1 MATFVIFADAP
12 HKMRSDGRNTIVAS
26 GVDGAAA
33 RANAETLLNQPGA
46 LASFA
51 AVEFDDVT
59 PAFAVEG
66 FRPVGSRDQSVW
78 PTMTRG
84 GATLPG
90 V

>member
-51 AVEFDDVT
+51 AVEFRDST

-66 FRPVGSRDQSVW
+66 FRPVGSRNQSIW

-84 GATLPG
+84 GGLLPEA
-90 V
+90 